1 MDRTSQPKVHNTIVG
16 GVVAGS
22 VAAAALTSM
31 MTIMSLARGND
42 PWYGMK
48 GAAAPFIGERA
59 MGGGFDFAAV
69 SLGLT
74 CHLLVSMAWGLGF
87 AFLFD
92 GMRKGVT
99 LVAGLVWGFVVW
111 IGMFYIV
118 LPMVG
123 LAQMTVEAPVGR
135 TIAYH
140 LFFGLAV
147 AASYLGWETEED
159 RHADQRRRIFRE
171 AHA

>member
-1 MDRTSQPKVHNTIVG
+1 MDRTPQTRAHNTIVG

-22 VAAAALTSM
+22 IAAAALTAM

-48 GAAAPFIGERA
+48 GAAAPLIGERA

-147 AASYLGWETEED
+147 AASYVGWETED
-159 RHADQRRRIFRE
+159 DLHADQRRRIFRE